1 MSKFIWQKNIE
12 ISKNSL
18 ILVVRSA
25 IFVYNMNIQIVYA
38 ARTQFEKSPHAEI
51 IVKGPSNRGKIER
64 KKGYDI

>member
-38 ARTQFEKSPHAEI
+38 ARTQFEKSPPRRQLT
-51 IVKGPSNRGKIER
+51 KRTK
-64 KKGYDI
+64 